1 MQFDTREQFKMALRR
16 LIDTEL
22 SIEAVRARIC
32 IGAQGGLRDCF
43 EQIDWL
49 NRGYITKSD
58 VKRIIDKYKEHVSPA
73 TAEERSFPDS
83 VEMEA
88 MFRRFNRDK

>member
-1 MQFDTREQFKMALRR
+1 MGGALRQ
-16 LIDTEL
+16 
-22 SIEAVRARIC
+22 V
-32 IGAQGGLRDCF
+32 F

-58 VKRIIDKYKEHVSPA
+58 VKRIIDRYKDFVSPK
-73 TAEERSFPDS
+73 TANERSFPDS

-88 MFRRFNRDK
+88 MFRRFNRDKMNGKISLPEWTEQLTP